1 MSAIP
6 GPVSEPEVPA
16 PSVDVGGKIVDIT
29 EKKKEAYYTATQ
41 FQLMWW
47 KFRRHR
53 TAMIGSVVLGF
64 FVFIMLFT
72 EFLAPYGSQSRNSDY
87 LFGEPEWPR
96 LVDENGKF
104 IGPFVYG
111 MTTKFDKET
120 MQLVLTE
127 DTSKVHKIRFFA
139 KGEPYKMWG
148 LFKGSL
154 HLFVVEDSHLH
165 LFGTDSLGRDV
176 FSRTLFGTRT
186 SLSIGLIGVFIS
198 FTVGL
203 TMGGISGYLGGP
215 VDNLLQ
221 RTIEFIRS
229 VPTLPLWMSL
239 AAILPKEWSPL
250 RVYFSVTVI
259 LGFLTWTTLARRVR
273 GKLIS
278 MREEDFVFAARIAGS
293 SEARIIWRHM
303 LPAFLSYIIVDL
315 TISFPAMILG
325 ETTLSFIGLGLREP
339 VVSWGVLL
347 QQAQNI
353 KAIEQHPWLFIPAVF
368 VVVSVLAFSLVG
380 DGMRDAADPYSL

>member
-6 GPVSEPEVPA
+6 GSTSESKLPA
-16 PSVDVGGKIVDIT
+16 PGVGIDEQILDI
-29 EKKKEAYYTATQ
+29 EARKKEAYYTATQ
-41 FQLMWW
+41 LQLMWW
-47 KFRRHR
+47 KFLRHR
-53 TAMIGSVVLGF
+53 AAIVGLVVLGL
-64 FVFIMLFT
+64 FVFVMLFT

-87 LFGEPEWPR
+87 LFGEPQAPR
-96 LVDENGKF
+96 FVDVNGKF
-104 IGPFVYG
+104 VGPFVYG
-111 MTTKFDKET
+111 MTTGFDKET
-120 MQLVLTE
+120 MQLILKE
-127 DTSKVHKIRFFA
+127 DTSKIHRIKFFA

-154 HLFVVEDSHLH
+154 HLFVVEESHLH

-176 FSRTLFGTRT
+176 FSRALYGTRT
-186 SLSIGLIGVFIS
+186 SLSIGLLGVFIS
-198 FTVGL
+198 FIVGL
-203 TMGGISGYLGGP
+203 AIGGVSGYLGGP
-215 VDNLLQ
+215 VDNFLQ

-293 SEARIIWRHM
+293 SESRIIWRHM

-353 KAIEQHPWLFIPAVF
+353 KAIEQHPWLFIPAIF

-380 DGMRDAADPYSL
+380 DGMRDAADPYTH

>member
-1 MSAIP
+1 MSALP
-6 GPVSEPEVPA
+6 DTAADAKA
-16 PSVDVGGKIVDIT
+16 PILDIKID
-29 EKKKEAYYTATQ
+29 ERKKEAYYTATQ

-53 TAMIGSVVLGF
+53 TAIIGSVVLGF
-64 FVFIMLFT
+64 FVFIMVFS

-87 LFGEPEWPR
+87 LFGNPQTPQF
-96 LVDENGKF
+96 LDENGKF

-111 MTTKFDKET
+111 MTTSFDKDT
-120 MQLVLTE
+120 MQLVLKE
-127 DTSKVHKIRFFA
+127 DTSKLHKVRFFA

-148 LFKGSL
+148 LIKGDR
-154 HLFVVEDSHLH
+154 HLFVVEDSYLH

-186 SLSIGLIGVFIS
+186 SLSIGLLGVFIS
-198 FTVGL
+198 FAVGL
-203 TMGGISGYLGGP
+203 AAGGVSGYLGGP
-215 VDNLLQ
+215 VDNFLQ

-229 VPTLPLWMSL
+229 IPTLPLWMSL

-250 RVYFSVTVI
+250 RVYFAVTII
-259 LGFLTWTTLARRVR
+259 LGFITWTTLARRVR

-293 SEARIIWRHM
+293 SELRIIWRHM

-353 KAIEQHPWLFIPAVF
+353 KAIEQHPWLFIPAIF
-368 VVVSVLAFSLVG
+368 VVISVLAFSLMG
-380 DGMRDAADPYSL
+380 GGMRDAADPYSQ